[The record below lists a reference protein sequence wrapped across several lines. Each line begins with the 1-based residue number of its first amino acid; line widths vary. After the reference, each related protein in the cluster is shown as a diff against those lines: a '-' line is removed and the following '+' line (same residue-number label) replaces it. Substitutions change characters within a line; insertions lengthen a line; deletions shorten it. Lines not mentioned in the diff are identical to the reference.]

1 MTSAPPPSPTPPP
14 SPQDAP
20 ATTAPLPGY
29 QSWPHSS
36 TQAAT
41 TVAPS
46 MPRRVIPAPTGPNW
60 PLVGVGLLLVV
71 ASVALVGYLLGFPSA
86 DLAAW
91 GPKTVSVAG
100 AALVAVGLVGLVMR
114 RRR

>member
-1 MTSAPPPSPTPPP
+1 MTAAPPPSP

-20 ATTAPLPGY
+20 APTAPLPGY
-29 QSWPHSS
+29 QSWPHPAPQ
-36 TQAAT
+36 TAT
-41 TVAPS
+41 TAAPAVQ
-46 MPRRVIPAPTGPNW
+46 RRVIPAPTGPNW

-71 ASVALVGYLLGFPSA
+71 ASVALVGYLLGYPSA

-100 AALVAVGLVGLVMR
+100 AALVAVGVVGLLMR